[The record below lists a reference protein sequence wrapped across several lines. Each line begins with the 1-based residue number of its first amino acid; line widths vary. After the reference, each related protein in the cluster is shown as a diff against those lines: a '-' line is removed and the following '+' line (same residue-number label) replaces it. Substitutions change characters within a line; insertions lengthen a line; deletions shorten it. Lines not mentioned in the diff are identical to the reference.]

1 MSERRLSRWLTVAA
15 VGFLMS
21 RPTVS
26 AQVRPLLTEPPPTV
40 AEGRLGLEVGF
51 EFLQDVTFR
60 LSGLQGDLTRVGV
73 LGVRWGA
80 AERVEVQAFWTAI
93 QFLNVDRRFDG
104 PSSPILDFAGRSTSD
119 TGNLFLATKLHLAEE
134 RGPRPA
140 LGFRFGVELPNS
152 RSESGIGVDETNFHG
167 AVLMSKHW
175 GDLELVGNL
184 GLSILGDPVT
194 AGSQDDLLTYG
205 IALVYPVSRDLEA
218 VADWNGRAGPGGI
231 GTEEQSLVRIGL
243 RTRTGGLVWDGA
255 VQFGLRHTDPQT
267 GIVLG
272 LSYLLPK

>member
-1 MSERRLSRWLTVAA
+1 MFERRVSWWLTAVTVILTGWWPAA
-15 VGFLMS
+15 V
-21 RPTVS
+21 
-26 AQVRPLLTEPPPTV
+26 AQVRPLLTEPPQTV
-40 AEGRLGLEVGF
+40 ADGRLGLEVGF

-60 LSGLQGDLTRVGV
+60 LSGLKGDLTRVGV
-73 LGVRWGA
+73 LGTRWGVA
-80 AERVEVQAFWTAI
+80 DRVEIQAFWTAI

-104 PSSPILDFAGRSTSD
+104 PNAPILDFAGESTSD
-119 TGNLFLATKLHLAEE
+119 TGNLFLATKLYLAEE
-134 RGPRPA
+134 RGARPS

-152 RSESGIGVDETNFHG
+152 RSESGIGVDETNFHS
-167 AVLMSKHW
+167 AVLVSRHW
-175 GDLELVGNL
+175 GDLEMVGNL

-205 IALVYPVSRDLEA
+205 IALIYPVSRDLEA

-231 GTEEQSLVRIGL
+231 GTEEQSLVRLGL

-255 VQFGLRHTDPQT
+255 VQFGLRDTDPQT

>member
-1 MSERRLSRWLTVAA
+1 MFVAA
-15 VGFLMS
+15 AAVVMGWS
-21 RPTVS
+21 AAP
-26 AQVRPLLTEPPPTV
+26 AQVRPLLTEPPQTV

-73 LGVRWGA
+73 LGTRWGF
-80 AERVEVQAFWTAI
+80 AERVELQAFWTAI
-93 QFLNVDRRFDG
+93 QFLNVDRRFDA
-104 PSSPILDFAGRSTSD
+104 PNSPILDFAGKSTSD
-119 TGNLFLATKLHLAEE
+119 TGNLFLATKLHLVEE
-134 RGPRPA
+134 RGSRPA

-152 RSESGIGVDETNFHG
+152 RSESGIGVDETNFHS

-175 GDLELVGNL
+175 GELELVGSL

-205 IALVYPVSRDLEA
+205 IALIYPVSRDLEA

-231 GTEEQSLVRIGL
+231 GTEEQSLVRLGL

-255 VQFGLRHTDPQT
+255 VQFGLRNTDPQT
-267 GIVLG
+267 GIALG